1 MRSPIETRPV
11 YETLRAMS
19 PAARSRVRSLVSH
32 SFGPIDRAR
41 GRRRF
46 LARRAARPSAAPIRE
61 ISNHSSRASRA
72 VSRAPRAFLAR
83 AHRSTP
89 LRASFPRHRS
99 TSRAPF
105 PCGFSVA
112 RMLAAMGVGRRARGV
127 APTLPRVGR
136 AGANAKRCV
145 SVEVVIIARVR
156 SIVSRRRATSLGV
169 DRRRGG
175 AATTTRDSGDSL

>member
-1 MRSPIETRPV
+1 
-11 YETLRAMS
+11 MS
-19 PAARSRVRSLVSH
+19 PRRAIARAFTRQSFLRSDRSRARSSSV
-32 SFGPIDRAR
+32 PRA
-41 GRRRF
+41 
-46 LARRAARPSAAPIRE
+46 ARAARPLGASPYPRNLQSFIHARRARSPAPQ
-61 ISNHSSRASRA
+61 
-72 VSRAPRAFLAR
+72 RAFLAR

-89 LRASFPRHRS
+89 SRASFPRHRS

-112 RMLAAMGVGRRARGV
+112 RMLAAMGVGRRARAV
-127 APTLPRVGR
+127 WAPTLPRVGR

-156 SIVSRRRATSLGV
+156 SIVSRRRSTSLGV

-175 AATTTRDSGDSL
+175 EATTTTRDISDSV

>member
-1 MRSPIETRPV
+1 
-11 YETLRAMS
+11 MS
-19 PAARSRVRSLVSH
+19 PHPAITRAFTRQSFVRSGRSRARSSSVPRASRVSRAPSARLPYPRNLQ
-32 SFGPIDRAR
+32 SF
-41 GRRRF
+41 
-46 LARRAARPSAAPIRE
+46 LHARRARSPES
-61 ISNHSSRASRA
+61 
-72 VSRAPRAFLAR
+72 PRAFLAR

-89 LRASFPRHRS
+89 SRASFPRPRS

-112 RMLAAMGVGRRARGV
+112 RMLAVMGVERRARAV
-127 APTLPRVGR
+127 CAPTLPRVGR

>member
-1 MRSPIETRPV
+1 
-11 YETLRAMS
+11 MS
-19 PAARSRVRSLVSH
+19 PHRAIARAFTRQSFLRSDRSRARSSSV
-32 SFGPIDRAR
+32 PRA
-41 GRRRF
+41 
-46 LARRAARPSAAPIRE
+46 ARAARPLGASPYPRNLQSFIHARRARSPAPQ
-61 ISNHSSRASRA
+61 
-72 VSRAPRAFLAR
+72 RAFLAR

-89 LRASFPRHRS
+89 SRTSFPRHRS

-112 RMLAAMGVGRRARGV
+112 RMLAVMGVERRARAV
-127 APTLPRVGR
+127 CAPTLPRVGR